1 MSPLPLQ
8 LRPGESGWLH
18 GQINHLEADSAD
30 SGFVWLQRLVC
41 SIGLARALSVS
52 LFRSSPPTLLTMD
65 PMTDELNRIIDP
77 IQLTSSRWIIS
88 EKVFYLVLTFGSLGV
103 EWIVSIVLFPILR
116 LIGFPLESVGDR

>member
-52 LFRSSPPTLLTMD
+52 LFRSSSPTLLTMD

-88 EKVFYLVLTFGSLGV
+88 EKGPSVL
-103 EWIVSIVLFPILR
+103 SILLSF
-116 LIGFPLESVGDR
+116 FSSPLHNSSSSP